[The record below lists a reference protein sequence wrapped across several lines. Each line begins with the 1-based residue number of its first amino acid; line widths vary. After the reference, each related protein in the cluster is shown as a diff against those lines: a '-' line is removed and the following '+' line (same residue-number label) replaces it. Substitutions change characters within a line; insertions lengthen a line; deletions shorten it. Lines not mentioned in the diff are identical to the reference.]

1 MLIENGRIVMGVR
14 NLMTRPTPFHWRDQY
29 QAALCEMDN
38 DRMVER
44 IALAQRALIQRARE
58 LFLKPGDNLEEEQA
72 IDEAL
77 RALRA
82 LHKCS
87 QIRLNRTA

>member
-1 MLIENGRIVMGVR
+1 
-14 NLMTRPTPFHWRDQY
+14 MTRPTPFLWRDQY
-29 QAALCEMDN
+29 QAALFETN
-38 DRMVER
+38 NEKMVKR

-87 QIRLNRTA
+87 QSRLKRTA